1 MSMGLI
7 PSDSDFTSILGL
19 QDDESSTGS
28 PVRTEYGRVVP
39 HILNLCRDFGL
50 DPQVTQNLNLAALM
64 RSLECLDRYYD
75 AITDDRQA
83 ERFAQDVFLF
93 LQTQE
98 GVLRSIRPV
107 VLPDDLTRNLVT
119 LREVLHQT
127 QSMQDFMDHASALT
141 RLSRQAREI
150 TDIREYIRSSL
161 LQGEIMGEL
170 VLKVLDFSE
179 APEHFSNF
187 MIRVAAAG
195 NLFDD
200 YFDASAD
207 YASGQLA
214 IKPGFMFK
222 AAFQLVLTEK
232 AAWIA
237 AHHPNKQRAL
247 QIMKK
252 FHF

>member
-1 MSMGLI
+1 MALT

-19 QDDESSTGS
+19 QSNESLDAS
-28 PVRTEYGRVVP
+28 PIRREYERVVP

-50 DPQVTQNLNLAALM
+50 EPQAMQHLNLATLM

-75 AITDDRQA
+75 AIADDKQA
-83 ERFAQDVFLF
+83 EKFVQDVFIF
-93 LQTQE
+93 LHTQE
-98 GVLRSIRPV
+98 GVLRGIRLV
-107 VLPDDLTRNLVT
+107 VLPDDLIQHLTV

-141 RLSRQAREI
+141 RLSRQARKITEI
-150 TDIREYIRSSL
+150 RDYIRSSL
-161 LQGEIMGEL
+161 LQGEITGEL
-170 VLKVLDFSE
+170 VLKVLDFVD
-179 APEHFSNF
+179 APGNFSKF

-200 YFDASAD
+200 YLDASAD
-207 YASGQLA
+207 YASGQMS

-222 AAFQLVLTEK
+222 AALQFALTEN

-247 QIMKK
+247 QVMKK